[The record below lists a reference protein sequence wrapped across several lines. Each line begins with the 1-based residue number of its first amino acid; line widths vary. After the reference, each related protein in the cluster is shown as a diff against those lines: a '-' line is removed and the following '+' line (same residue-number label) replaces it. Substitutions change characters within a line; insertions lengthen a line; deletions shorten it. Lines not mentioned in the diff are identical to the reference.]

1 VPSRTGSRDK
11 QHLEGTSSILRASQ
25 SSGFI
30 DPSAST
36 LHDAAFWVY
45 VRQCLYNATVYQ
57 RPLDIDF
64 SLRLYPVPK
73 LMRDLHPLDW
83 LRVETAWANQM
94 LWHTACIANFCF
106 SGVGTPSEP
115 AARSHRWNELSEAIQ
130 TWCKERPKVFD
141 PIGPSLYEDG
151 GVFPEIWF
159 TADWH
164 GKLEV
169 M

>member
-1 VPSRTGSRDK
+1 
-11 QHLEGTSSILRASQ
+11 
-25 SSGFI
+25 
-30 DPSAST
+30 
-36 LHDAAFWVY
+36 
-45 VRQCLYNATVYQ
+45 
-57 RPLDIDF
+57 
-64 SLRLYPVPK
+64 
-73 LMRDLHPLDW
+73 
-83 LRVETAWANQM
+83 M